1 MKLIFT
7 FVTVLLMLPVSATAT
22 VARAAEGTDA
32 VEAVSDVIAR
42 VGDQTITFSEIRDLG
57 GRTLPSVM
65 EVVPS
70 DREGQST
77 TVTWTAAEF
86 DQGVDPS
93 VFTLR
98 NLQSGSY

>member
-1 MKLIFT
+1 
-7 FVTVLLMLPVSATAT
+7 
-22 VARAAEGTDA
+22 
-32 VEAVSDVIAR
+32 
-42 VGDQTITFSEIRDLG
+42 
-57 GRTLPSVM
+57 M

>member
-1 MKLIFT
+1 MK
-7 FVTVLLMLPVSATAT
+7 TV
-22 VARAAEGTDA
+22 
-32 VEAVSDVIAR
+32 
-42 VGDQTITFSEIRDLG
+42 TFSEITDLG

-86 DQGVDPS
+86 DQGIGSDI
-93 VFTLR
+93 FTLR